1 MSNTKKWIFALSGG
15 IAASLAWWDISVLFL
30 LFCFVP
36 LLIVEDDIHQSGEPV
51 FSLLPFSFVFFFSW
65 NLLVCWWMARIHFL
79 GGMSV
84 IILNA
89 FIMSMVFLL
98 YSKIRRETG
107 GGAFTFVL
115 LWAAFE
121 FLHYRGDLSWPW
133 LSLGNGLAS
142 NIKFIQWYEFT
153 GITGGSLWILMV
165 NVILFSL
172 IKSYPFRGRSV
183 PGYLLAGILILVIV
197 LPPFF
202 SRHIYN
208 SYEETGIESG
218 FLILQPGLDPYIDK
232 YNGISNAE
240 RLENLLIMAGEGV
253 REDTKFIIT
262 PETAV
267 DSVWT
272 DDPDDELSDMVY
284 GFMDRNPGICI
295 ILGATTFSSVLPDKM
310 DHTTRTGIDD
320 NFFDIY
326 NSAILYCSEKPVRSY
341 HKHYLANGVEQVPFE
356 RIIGFMGRLSLNLGG
371 VSGSLRKGDGPG
383 VLITN
388 NDFAIVK
395 GTLICFES
403 AYGEYASRM
412 VRMGANIL
420 IVMSNDGWFKGTGAY
435 RQHLRLSQI
444 RAIESRRSVVRAA
457 NTGVSAHISQRGD
470 IAGKIDWWEK
480 GTLAVNVAINNKMT
494 FFSRYGD
501 YPGRIALF
509 FSALMVLN
517 LLVRIRLNLFQ
528 NYPDRYPGNL

>member
-1 MSNTKKWIFALSGG
+1 MANTKKWIYALSGG

-36 LLIVEDDIHQSGEPV
+36 LLIIEDNIRQSGDPV
-51 FSLLPFSFVFFFSW
+51 FSLFPYSFVFFFSW

-84 IILNA
+84 IMLNA

-107 GGAFTFVL
+107 GGAVTLIL
-115 LWAAFE
+115 LWAAYE
-121 FLHYRGDLSWPW
+121 FLNYRGDLSWPW

-142 NIKFIQWYEFT
+142 NIKFIQWYEYT
-153 GITGGSLWILMV
+153 GTTGGTIWILLV
-165 NVILFSL
+165 NVILFCL
-172 IKSYPFRGRSV
+172 IKRYPFRGRAIS
-183 PGYLLAGILILVIV
+183 GYLLAVVLILVIL

-202 SRHIYN
+202 SRYIYN
-208 SYEETGIESG
+208 SYENTGSEIG
-218 FLILQPGLDPYIDK
+218 YLILQPGLDPYTSK
-232 YNGISNAE
+232 FNGASKTE
-240 RLENLLIMAGEGV
+240 RLEHILSMAAAGI
-253 REDTKFIIT
+253 REDTEFIVT

-267 DSVWT
+267 DSIWT
-272 DDPDDELSDMVY
+272 DDPDDGLSAMVY
-284 GFMDRNPGICI
+284 GFLEQNPGVCI
-295 ILGATTFSSVLPDKM
+295 ILGATTFSSVHPDQK
-310 DHTTRTGIDD
+310 DHTTRTDVED

-326 NSAILYCSEKPVRSY
+326 NTAVLYCSDNPVRLY

-356 RIIGFMGRLSLNLGG
+356 RIIGFMRRISLNLGG

-383 VLITN
+383 VFITN
-388 NDFAIVK
+388 NRFPVIMS
-395 GTLICFES
+395 TLICFES
-403 AYGEYASRM
+403 AYGEYTSRM

-444 RAIESRRSVVRAA
+444 RAVESRRSVVRAA
-457 NTGVSAHISQRGD
+457 NTGISAHILQSGD
-470 IAGKIDWWEK
+470 IAGKIDWWEE
-480 GTLAVNVAINNKMT
+480 GTLAANVAINNRMT
-494 FFSRYGD
+494 LFSRYGD

-509 FSALMVLN
+509 FSVLMVLN
-517 LLVRIRLNLFQ
+517 LLVRSRLNLRLGERF
-528 NYPDRYPGNL
+528 GSFKS